1 MDRPKQSQLP
11 NSKKTLGEL
20 TLLELQNYY
29 NKGLFIEAGKLLE
42 YGSYLKGKSEVA
54 EKNKDIDTFT
64 ELGKEYDYLNKRMDI
79 VSKQM
84 INARKL
90 LTLFCHVMESI

>member
-1 MDRPKQSQLP
+1 MKRPKQSQLP

-29 NKGLFIEAGKLLE
+29 NKELFVEARELLE

-64 ELGKEYDYLNKRMDI
+64 EIGKEFDYLNKRMDI

-84 INARKL
+84 IGVRKL
-90 LTLFCHVMESI
+90 LAWFGHVI